1 MEEEENETKKKKNRY
16 TNMCESACICAC
28 ARVCVLVWY
37 AEAQKKN
44 VSTQLYKISVLS
56 WLAAFWMG

>member
-1 MEEEENETKKKKNRY
+1 MEEEENDKKNNRY
-16 TNMCESACICAC
+16 TSMCESACISAS
-28 ARVCVLVWY
+28 VWVWY

>member
-16 TNMCESACICAC
+16 TNMCESAC
-28 ARVCVLVWY
+28 VYVWVWY

>member
-1 MEEEENETKKKKNRY
+1 MEEEENETKKQKNRY
-16 TNMCESACICAC
+16 TNMCESAC
-28 ARVCVLVWY
+28 VYVWVWY